1 MCFVGELELGFWPE
15 SYIEGLTSIEGPGLS
30 SNGFFPLLL
39 IGIRGFPV
47 VISLLKVGE
56 LQGRVEELDWAGP
69 AQSERTTI
77 MKSVSSSV

>member
-1 MCFVGELELGFWPE
+1 MML
-15 SYIEGLTSIEGPGLS
+15 SLTYIEGPGLS

-56 LQGRVEELDWAGP
+56 RQGRGLTSILWNGGYP
-69 AQSERTTI
+69 
-77 MKSVSSSV
+77 SSGFPRAAIEAFAVFLW